1 MTQRHNTRAFEWM
14 LRHPTLTFVL
24 MAALFLSFGLL
35 SMDLVK
41 IVSANTS
48 YILDYGLEG
57 LWDGGLLQFFELMGT
72 ALIAVLTYL
81 GFKLCE
87 HALVECAAHHH
98 RRSDDE

>member
-1 MTQRHNTRAFEWM
+1 MTQRHNTRGFNWM
-14 LRHPTLTFVL
+14 LNHPKLTLVL
-24 MAALFLSFGLL
+24 MVTLFLIFGLL
-35 SMDLVK
+35 SMDLIK

-57 LWDGGLLQFFELMGT
+57 LWDGGLLQFVELSGT

-81 GFKLCE
+81 GFKVCE
-87 HALVECAAHHH
+87 HALVDYAAHHH